1 MLIIEKGEH
10 TALPKTY
17 HTVHNICAYLYDHM
31 TEVISDFY
39 YLSMAH
45 TPFDPPLPPE
55 AGNDD
60 FDHLDYLAK
69 HGRHDELE
77 IVVTK
82 HLVMSMIGDMANF
95 LYESL
100 RIAKSG
106 KMSVAYALLRKPFTD
121 QLLIFEQLLID
132 RKDFINRFY
141 HSGEPKQYDPS
152 DRTIDK
158 KAIINKAVEM
168 LNTIDLYNAD
178 LLYELR
184 FDRSSPA
191 SINGITNQALHIVT
205 NDKGYPTQQ
214 RDLNFIFGAPDRVED
229 QWKHYYFVMPLLL
242 SYVGEVVDRIVFT
255 LIADPEGRHEL
266 KALERML
273 AFAMIFHEPN
283 DKPTNNMLR
292 HVGKML
298 ETVCPICQEKNRFS
312 KSYLKIYFFEGEFY
326 CKRCH
331 NPMKLNESARLRL
344 KNLFFKEADPETN

>member
-1 MLIIEKGEH
+1 MLIIEKGEN
-10 TALPKTY
+10 TPLPKSY
-17 HTVHNICAYLYDHM
+17 HATHNICAYLYDHL
-31 TEVISDFY
+31 TEVISDVY
-39 YLSMAH
+39 YLEMA
-45 TPFDPPLPPE
+45 TTLFDPPLPE
-55 AGNDD
+55 AAGNAE

-69 HGRHDELE
+69 HNRHNELE
-77 IVVTK
+77 IVITK
-82 HLVMSMIGDMANF
+82 HLVMSMIGDMSNF

-132 RKDFINRFY
+132 RKDFIERFY

-158 KAIINKAVEM
+158 KAIVDKAVDM

-184 FDRSSPA
+184 FDRSSPI
-191 SINGITNQALHIVT
+191 SINGITNKALHIVT
-205 NDKGYPTQQ
+205 NDKGYPTQKQ
-214 RDLNFIFGAPDRVED
+214 DLNFIFNAPDRVED

-242 SYVGEVVDRIVFT
+242 SYVGEVIDRLVFT
-255 LIADPEGRHEL
+255 LIKDKEGRHEF

-273 AFAMIFHEPN
+273 AFAMVFHQPS
-283 DKPTNNMLR
+283 DKATNNMIR
-292 HVGKML
+292 HIGKML
-298 ETVCPICQEKNRFS
+298 ETECPICREKNRFS
-312 KSYLKIYFFEGEFY
+312 KAYLTTYFFEGEFF

-331 NPMKLNESARLRL
+331 NAMKLDEGAHLRL
-344 KNLFFKEADPETN
+344 KNLFINDI